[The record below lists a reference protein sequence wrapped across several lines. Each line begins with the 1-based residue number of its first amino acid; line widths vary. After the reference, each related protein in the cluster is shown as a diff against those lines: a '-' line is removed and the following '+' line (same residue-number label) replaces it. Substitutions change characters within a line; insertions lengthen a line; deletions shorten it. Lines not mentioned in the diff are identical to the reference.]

1 MNISS
6 MEQNTSSVYLISNRQ
21 HEIMHE
27 KNSVQTEQ
35 VILMSLVIQTGM
47 YITTLKEKSSQETE
61 NRAKRIIQD
70 CLEGESGWKGR

>member
-1 MNISS
+1 
-6 MEQNTSSVYLISNRQ
+6 
-21 HEIMHE
+21 
-27 KNSVQTEQ
+27 
-35 VILMSLVIQTGM
+35 MSLVIQTGM